1 VNSGNVV
8 IRVGEAYA
16 KFAKW
21 VAAISGIVVMIMMVY
36 TTVDVGG
43 RYLARHPMPAAYE
56 MTIIFL
62 IYITYFGVTLVQ
74 ARGGHMRL
82 GFLYEKAGPRG
93 KSLIDLFSV
102 LFGLFIVGII
112 TWQGW
117 VWAIES
123 WQIQEVTMG
132 IYTVPV
138 FPGRIAL
145 AIGSTIFIIQYIIDV
160 IKCIMILVN
169 PALAAIITASPPS
182 PDAGAATIDAGEA
195 GAKP

>member
-1 VNSGNVV
+1 MSSGKGV
-8 IRVGEAYA
+8 IKLAEEYA
-16 KFAKW
+16 KFARW
-21 VAAISGIVVMIMMVY
+21 VAAISGIVVIVMMLY
-36 TTVDVGG
+36 TTVDVAG
-43 RYLARHPMPAAYE
+43 RYLANHPMPAAYE

-117 VWAIES
+117 LYAIES
-123 WQIQEVTMG
+123 WQIEEVTMG
-132 IYTVPV
+132 VYTVPV

-145 AIGSTIFIIQYIIDV
+145 AIGSTIFIIQYIIDFV
-160 IKCIMILVN
+160 KSILVLLN
-169 PALAAIITASPPS
+169 PDLARLVYLPPVSP
-182 PDAGAATIDAGEA
+182 AATTSNPDAGEA
-195 GAKP
+195 GAK